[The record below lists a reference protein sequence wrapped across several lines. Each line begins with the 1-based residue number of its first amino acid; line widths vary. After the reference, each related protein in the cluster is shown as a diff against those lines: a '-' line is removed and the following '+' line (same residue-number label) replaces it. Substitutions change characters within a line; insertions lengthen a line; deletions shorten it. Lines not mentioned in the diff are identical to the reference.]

1 MSASPR
7 WNTRLFL
14 TPTEKGNQ
22 MKIKLSHSHETGIYL
37 FKLGPGHWRHVDCND
52 NNGHGP
58 GSYGLYTVGP
68 SYPTKAEA
76 LADTLRYVRES
87 WDYKG

>member
-1 MSASPR
+1 
-7 WNTRLFL
+7 
-14 TPTEKGNQ
+14 
-22 MKIKLSHSHETGIYL
+22 MKIKLSHSHITGIYL
-37 FKLGPGHWRHVDCND
+37 FRVFNGCWRHVDCND
-52 NNGHGP
+52 NPDGRGP